1 MKKYRKAAVIL
12 SVVLFAAVLAIFLK
26 KAEESAVPPE
36 TVRTASESGTK
47 NREEIF
53 CTVLGDSIAKGY
65 SGDKSVWIECYG
77 RIAVKQTAI
86 DNGCRYKL
94 RNYARN
100 GLDTEKMNEEIL
112 VRDDV
117 LRSLEKSDIILIST
131 GSNDLL
137 NECKT
142 VVQRILDMDTG
153 FKSADQA
160 LAELEERVKENPVL
174 IFSVIDALGKWDY
187 HSFEKEWTEMM
198 DTIAAVKRGDAG
210 IVVNN
215 IYNPAVGMNLPE
227 PVSQAGGDI
236 IQNMNDI
243 IESHAEEYGY
253 VVADLASSDVSAH
266 VQSDGVHPDQEGQ
279 RIIAEIVRDC
289 L

>member
-1 MKKYRKAAVIL
+1 MKKYRKAAAVL
-12 SVVLFAAVLAIFLK
+12 SVVLLAAMLAVFLRNTK
-26 KAEESAVPPE
+26 EAAEISE
-36 TVRTASESGTK
+36 TVRTAAQSGMEE
-47 NREEIF
+47 REEIY

-77 RIAVKQTAI
+77 RIAVKQTAV

-94 RNYARN
+94 KNYARN

-112 VRDDV
+112 SREDV

-137 NECKT
+137 NECKA
-142 VVQRILDMDTG
+142 VVQRILGMDTG
-153 FKSADQA
+153 FKTADQA
-160 LAELEERVKENPVL
+160 LTELEERVKENPVL

-187 HSFEKEWTEMM
+187 HSFEKEWIEMM
-198 DTIAAVKRGDAG
+198 DTITAVKREDAG

-227 PVSQAGGDI
+227 PVSQAVGDI

-243 IESHAEEYGY
+243 IDSHAEEYGY
-253 VVADLASSDVSAH
+253 AVADLAASDVAAH

-279 RIIAEIVRDC
+279 KIIAEIVCSC